1 MKVSII
7 VPIYNSSYYLS
18 KCLDSLVK
26 QTYKNIEIIL
36 VNDGSTDNSEEI
48 INVYLCNYANITYIK
63 DTNHGQGYARN
74 LGITK
79 ATGDL
84 ITFVDSD
91 DYIDTTMIEKLVNN
105 LGDSDISICDINK
118 IINNNQL
125 YFKNYYIYGKDQIN
139 FMLSHPGPVAKLY
152 KKDVIKDCR
161 FLENVYYEDLA
172 FTISVSK
179 NINKVSYLEEP
190 LYYYIIHDNST
201 MQQKEFNTKIDDI
214 FKVMDYVTNELTD
227 YKDELEYLYIEHF
240 LYSATLRYIEYNE
253 GIERLNKINEIM
265 LKYPNYKDNKYY
277 KMKSIKFK
285 LVCYLASKK
294 KYELIKFLK
303 KLGGRK

>member
-18 KCLDSLVK
+18 KCLDSLVN
-26 QTYKNIEIIL
+26 QTYKDIEIIL
-36 VNDGSTDNSEEI
+36 INDGSTDNSEEVI
-48 INVYLCNYANITYIK
+48 KVYLDNYKNIIYIK
-63 DTNHGQGYARN
+63 DTNHGQGHARN
-74 LGITK
+74 IGIDK
-79 ATGDL
+79 STGEL

-105 LGDSDISICDINK
+105 LSDSDVSVCDINK
-118 IINNNQL
+118 VINNNQL
-125 YFKNYYIYGKDQIN
+125 YFKNYYSYGTDQIN

-152 KKDVIKDCR
+152 KKEIIKDSR

-201 MQQKEFNTKIDDI
+201 MQQKEFNPKIDDI
-214 FKVMDYVTNELTD
+214 FKVMDYVTSILPSN
-227 YKDELEYLYIEHF
+227 KDELEYLYIEHY
-240 LYSATLRYIEYNE
+240 LYSATLRYVDFNE
-253 GIERLNKINEIM
+253 GKDRLNKINEIM
-265 LKYPNYKDNKYY
+265 TKYPNFKDNIYY
-277 KMKSIKFK
+277 KKKSIKFK
-285 LVCYLASKK
+285 LICNLAIKK
-294 KYELIKFLK
+294 KYEVIKFLK